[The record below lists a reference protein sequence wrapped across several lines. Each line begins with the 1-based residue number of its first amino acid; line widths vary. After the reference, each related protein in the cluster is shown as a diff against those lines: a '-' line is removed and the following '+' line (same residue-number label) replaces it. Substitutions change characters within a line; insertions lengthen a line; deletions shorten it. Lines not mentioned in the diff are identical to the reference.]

1 MSTRT
6 TLIVS
11 LVLILV
17 AVAFGAAVYNQLP
30 ERVASH
36 WDANDQVNGTMS
48 RFWGVAIM
56 PLIALGMLALF
67 LLLPNIDPL
76 KANIATFRPMFNI
89 FIAAMMVFLLF
100 LHVVTIVWN
109 LGYHGFRMSALLLP
123 AVGLLFILV
132 GLLMRQAKRNFFIGI
147 RTPWTLS
154 SDRVWDQTHRVGA
167 WLFVACGVLAFFG
180 VFAPGPAAFT
190 LLIVPIL
197 TVTVFLLVYS
207 YWLYHQEQ
215 AGH

>member
-1 MSTRT
+1 MSKPFNWR
-6 TLIVS
+6 IFW
-11 LVLILV
+11 IL
-17 AVAFGAAVYNQLP
+17 L
-30 ERVASH
+30 
-36 WDANDQVNGTMS
+36 
-48 RFWGVAIM
+48 
-56 PLIALGMLALF
+56 
-67 LLLPNIDPL
+67 
-76 KANIATFRPMFNI
+76 
-89 FIAAMMVFLLF
+89 IAAMMVFLLF

-167 WLFVACGVLAFFG
+167 WLFVACGVLALFG